1 MLYYPQLCDTFAI
14 EHNINVM
21 EQNNHE
27 RFADK
32 AKRKARN
39 FFRWFIAILLLTL
52 VATGLF
58 LVYGTFSEG
67 VRAGT
72 VIKVSKRGTLFKTY
86 EGQMNLE
93 TFGALKSKDNL
104 LNEAFQFSVR
114 DEAVIKE
121 LEAVS
126 LSGERVN
133 LRYEEKYLSLPFF
146 GETKYFVTD
155 VERASE
161 K

>member
-1 MLYYPQLCDTFAI
+1 
-14 EHNINVM
+14 M
-21 EQNNHE
+21 ETKTQE

-39 FFRWFIAILLLTL
+39 FFRWFIAILLVLL
-52 VATGLF
+52 VAAGLF
-58 LVYGTFSEG
+58 LVYGTYSEG

-72 VIKVSKRGTLFKTY
+72 VIKVSKRGTVFKTY

-93 TFGALKSKDNL
+93 TFGAVTSKENL
-104 LNEAFQFSVR
+104 FNEAFQFSVR
-114 DEAVIKE
+114 DEAVVKE

-133 LRYEEKYLSLPFF
+133 LRYEEKYLTLPFF

-161 K
+161 ASPSTND